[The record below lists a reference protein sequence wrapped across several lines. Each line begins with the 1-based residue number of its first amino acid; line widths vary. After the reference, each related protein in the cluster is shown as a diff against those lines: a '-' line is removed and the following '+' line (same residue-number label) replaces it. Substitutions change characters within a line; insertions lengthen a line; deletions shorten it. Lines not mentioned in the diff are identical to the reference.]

1 MNRTTRN
8 LAILTVL
15 VGLSFLITPAFASN
29 VLDQT
34 TDLYKKSAYN
44 FGMKT
49 QVMAEKLLYTL
60 LVIQIGI
67 KAVHNTIKD
76 IGLNDIIKEVVTTI
90 VTACFFT
97 WLIHG
102 ASWLLPAFLNF
113 FYEAGKSGTGL
124 SDLTPSVLIDQG
136 FDLISA
142 MQTAYLKATGSHSGF
157 TAFLS
162 NPQPA
167 LEFTVIRFI
176 IFISYVIL
184 AFQMVM
190 TLISSYFWMATMPL
204 ILGFA
209 GISYTRETAVGAL
222 TKGGITIGMKI
233 LVTYLLAGVAD
244 QMGPL
249 LASAMG
255 SVSLSNLQPIWF
267 CAAAALIFAG
277 LAWSLPKLAS
287 DLVNGTASLSAGET
301 MGQMAMAAGGAAA
314 LAMGGLGAAKAAG
327 ALGGNIAAEATG
339 VAKALGAGM
348 ESAADHGKSGLGAVA
363 HAVGQAGS
371 HGMGM
376 MSGALG
382 EKLAAGKTS
391 FAGQVENS
399 AGGKVASSIQSGRG
413 GSMAGAPKPV
423 AAPSSANDSAS
434 NSAAQSTSAAPAS
447 SGASNAAPQEAS
459 ASTAPTSSGAPAAV
473 SQGPD
478 AANTA
483 PTSSSTPASDLQG
496 LSEPGKA
503 SALSDAPAPAA
514 QGSNASSK
522 GSPAASS
529 PAPAAQ
535 GSSEPS
541 KASASTGTPG
551 PAAQGS
557 DIPSTAPAPSNP
569 QGSAL
574 RGDGSTASI
583 GGGNPSPAS
592 TPDGKA
598 PLHQRM
604 KDLGGYIPNDGHTV
618 ALNASINTHHE

>member
-8 LAILTVL
+8 MAILTVL

-34 TDLYKKSAYN
+34 TDLYKKSAYD
-44 FGMKT
+44 FGMRT
-49 QVMAEKLLYTL
+49 QAMAEKLLYTL

-382 EKLAAGKTS
+382 EKLAAGKTN
-391 FAGQVENS
+391 FAGQVDNS
-399 AGGKVASSIQSGRG
+399 AGGKVASSIQAGRG
-413 GSMAGAPKPV
+413 GSMTGAPKPV
-423 AAPSSANDSAS
+423 AAPSSASDGAS
-434 NSAAQSTSAAPAS
+434 NSAAQSTSSAPAS
-447 SGASNAAPQEAS
+447 SGAPNAAPQEAS
-459 ASTAPTSSGAPAAV
+459 ASTAPTSSGAPTAV
-473 SQGPD
+473 SQGAD

-483 PTSSSTPASDLQG
+483 PTSRSTPASDLQG
-496 LSEPGKA
+496 SSEPGKA
-503 SALSDAPAPAA
+503 SAPSSAPAPAAQGLSELGKASASSDAPAPAA
-514 QGSNASSK
+514 QGSSAPK
-522 GSPAASS
+522 PAG
-529 PAPAAQ
+529 Q
-535 GSSEPS
+535 E
-541 KASASTGTPG
+541 
-551 PAAQGS
+551 S
-557 DIPSTAPAPSNP
+557 DVPSTAPAPSSP

-583 GGGNPSPAS
+583 AGGSPSPAS
-592 TPDGKA
+592 TPAGKV

-618 ALNASINTHHE
+618 TLNASINTHHE